1 MAANKAADLHAVD
14 AASMHAYLVN
24 VADTLRNAVVPEL
37 QGKALARANEC
48 ITVLTRLAARATA
61 PHAVASAALRELQA
75 LDSAAQAGVSAV
87 ALDGAALDAEEEEYA
102 KVAASLVPTES
113 GALRSFDK
121 ARFQA
126 WLRSSALGA
135 PELSISDSNV
145 LQGGRSKL
153 TVRLRQQGSN
163 KLPEAF
169 ILRQDWASSVTGTSV
184 APEFEILRRV
194 HDAGIRVPEPL
205 LLEAGS
211 EAMGSPFLLVS
222 ALQGVQ
228 SGDLF
233 EPPASAAL
241 GLQVAEQL
249 GRLHA
254 MGDAPFVGLPGVVQ
268 RGFGLDMLRAEL
280 ASYRAVIAQFGET
293 SLSID
298 RAIDWLAQNLEQV
311 SGQRTLVHGDL
322 GFHNFLVDGERL
334 VALLDWELAHLGHP
348 AEDLG
353 YIRGWVEK
361 MLPWS
366 QFLQAYHAAGGPDSG
381 AFAIDFYTLWGGV
394 RLYAL
399 LLQARAAIVGGHL
412 RDCEIA
418 LCCAHLIPVLVHRL
432 SRQLRAILA
441 PA

>member
-1 MAANKAADLHAVD
+1 MR
-14 AASMHAYLVN
+14 AYLVN

-61 PHAVASAALRELQA
+61 PHTAAANALQQLQTLDAATQLSAA
-75 LDSAAQAGVSAV
+75 GV
-87 ALDGAALDAEEEEYA
+87 ALDGRALDAEEAEYA
-102 KVAASLVPTES
+102 SVAASLVPAAS
-113 GALRSFDK
+113 GALRSFDQ
-121 ARFQA
+121 ARFQD
-126 WLRSSALGA
+126 WLRSSALGTQG
-135 PELSISDSNV
+135 LNLTDSNV

-153 TVRLRQQGSN
+153 TVRLRQRGSDR
-163 KLPEAF
+163 LPESF

-194 HDAGIRVPEPL
+194 HAAGIRVPEPL
-205 LLEAGS
+205 LLEAGT

-222 ALQGVQ
+222 ALKGVQ
-228 SGDLF
+228 NGDLF
-233 EPPASAAL
+233 EPPASETL

-249 GRLHA
+249 GRLHG
-254 MGDAPFVGLPGVVQ
+254 MGDAPFIGLPGVVQ
-268 RGFGLDMLRAEL
+268 RGFGRELLRAEL
-280 ASYRAVIAQFGET
+280 ESYRAVIAQFGEP

-298 RAIDWLAQNLEQV
+298 MAIAWIERHLERV
-311 SGQRTLVHGDL
+311 SGMSCLVHGDL

-366 QFLQAYHAAGGPDSG
+366 RFLDAYHAAGGPDSG
-381 AFAIDFYTLWGGV
+381 TFAIDFYTLWGGV

-432 SRQLRAILA
+432 SQQLRAILA
-441 PA
+441 AA